1 MHILHIK
8 LHIALANRGG
18 CTRCIGMYWDVFWMY
33 QIFFGCINISIH
45 HRCIGMYFRGIMM
58 YSTMYCDVLP
68 AVLGCIPILHMNQ
81 NTSPNT
87 SQYICEYITIHLV
100 IHPSTSMMYWD
111 VLHGKYMTNTL
122 E

>member
-1 MHILHIK
+1 
-8 LHIALANRGG
+8 
-18 CTRCIGMYWDVFWMY
+18 MYWDVLGCIMDVIPMY
-33 QIFFGCINISIH
+33 QIVFGCINISIH

-58 YSTMYCDVLP
+58 YSTMYCDVLL
-68 AVLGCIPILHMNQ
+68 AVLGCIPNLHMNQ

-87 SQYICEYITIHLV
+87 SQYICEYIPIHPV

>member
-1 MHILHIK
+1 
-8 LHIALANRGG
+8 
-18 CTRCIGMYWDVFWMY
+18 
-33 QIFFGCINISIH
+33 
-45 HRCIGMYFRGIMM
+45 
-58 YSTMYCDVLP
+58 MYCDVLVLS
-68 AVLGCIPILHMNQ
+68 AVTVLGCIPILHMNQ

-87 SQYICEYITIHLV
+87 SQYICEYITIHPV